1 MKFNSCHIQ
10 CAECKR
16 LVQEPLWPGNY
27 LQTLK
32 CFTLFLLSW
41 PASSQDEGGIKWR
54 EIILSAMPSVLWS
67 YHTRVPS
74 SRHPTFIFGF
84 DLTNFTLVY
93 IPVYIKFVLGCNC
106 FSSIGLE
113 GDEGNTLWGK
123 NQLQVTQCIWYD
135 DTTFISS
142 YPELEIA
149 EPTGY
154 MVNSWKDVW
163 YCCHVV

>member
-1 MKFNSCHIQ
+1 
-10 CAECKR
+10 
-16 LVQEPLWPGNY
+16 
-27 LQTLK
+27 
-32 CFTLFLLSW
+32 
-41 PASSQDEGGIKWR
+41 
-54 EIILSAMPSVLWS
+54 MPSVLWS

-84 DLTNFTLVY
+84 DLPNCTPVC

-123 NQLQVTQCIWYD
+123 NQLQDTQCMWYD

-163 YCCHVV
+163 YRCHVVLFMIHDYLWFPSNGLFYRRSSCNAHFWMFTCSQSQVSWND